1 MNKALHRVSGVLAA
15 LALWL
20 SGLGLVGMTLAV
32 SWQVFGRYV
41 LNSTPTWTEA
51 LSIQLMGWF
60 ILLGAAVGVREGYH
74 LGFDILRIALPGLP
88 AKAMAWASHLV
99 VLAFGLAMVWYGWDL
114 VVGTWTATIP
124 ILGWPGGVDFM
135 PLLGG
140 GLLISFFT
148 LEHIINLAAGRTDG
162 QDA

>member
-1 MNKALHRVSGVLAA
+1 MSSVLHRISALLAM
-15 LALWL
+15 LALWV
-20 SGLGLVGMTLAV
+20 SAIGLIGMTIAV

-74 LGFDILRIALPGLP
+74 LGFDVLRIALPGLP
-88 AKAMAWASHLV
+88 AKAMACVSHLV
-99 VLAFGLAMVWYGWDL
+99 VLAFGLAMVWYSWDL
-114 VVGTWTATIP
+114 VIGTWTATIP
-124 ILGWPGGVDFM
+124 ILGWPGGIDFL

-140 GLLISFFT
+140 GFLISFFT
-148 LEHIINLAAGRTDG
+148 LEHLFNLATGAEDG
-162 QDA
+162 TSA

>member
-1 MNKALHRVSGVLAA
+1 MSPALKRLSGFLAM

-20 SGLGLVGMTLAV
+20 SAIGLIGMTIAV

-88 AKAMAWASHLV
+88 AKTMAFVSHIV
-99 VLAFGLAMVWYGWDL
+99 VLAFGVAMVWYGWDL

-135 PLLGG
+135 PLIGG
-140 GLLISFFT
+140 GVLISFFT
-148 LEHIINLAAGRTDG
+148 LEHLYNLAAGHEDG
-162 QDA
+162 TGA

>member
-1 MNKALHRVSGVLAA
+1 MSPALKRVSGFLAM

-20 SGLGLVGMTLAV
+20 SAIGLIGMTLAV

-74 LGFDILRIALPGLP
+74 LGFDVLRIALPGLP
-88 AKAMAWASHLV
+88 AKAMALVSHLV
-99 VLAFGLAMVWYGWDL
+99 VLTFGLAMVWYSWDL

-124 ILGWPGGVDFM
+124 ILGWPGGIDFL

-140 GLLISFFT
+140 GVLISFFT
-148 LEHIINLAAGRTDG
+148 LEHLFNLATGAEDG
-162 QDA
+162 TSA

>member
-1 MNKALHRVSGVLAA
+1 MDVALRKLSGLLAQM
-15 LALWL
+15 ALWL
-20 SGLGLVGMTLAV
+20 SAVGLVGMTLAV

-60 ILLGAAVGVREGYH
+60 ILLGAAVGVRESYH
-74 LGFDILRIALPGLP
+74 LGFDILRIAFPGLP
-88 AKAMAWASHLV
+88 ARIMALISHLV
-99 VLAFGLAMVWYGWDL
+99 VLAFGLAMTWYGWDL
-114 VVGTWTATIP
+114 VVGTWSATIP

-140 GLLISFFT
+140 GVLISFFT
-148 LEHIINLAAGRTDG
+148 LEHLYNLAAGREDG
-162 QDA
+162 TSA

>member
-1 MNKALHRVSGVLAA
+1 MAAPLRKLSDWLASM
-15 LALWL
+15 ALWL
-20 SGLGLVGMTLAV
+20 SAIGLVCMTLAV

-74 LGFDILRIALPGLP
+74 LGFDILRIAFPGLP
-88 AKAMAWASHLV
+88 ARAMAWVSHLV
-99 VLAFGLAMVWYGWDL
+99 VLAFGLAMTWYGWDL
-114 VVGTWTATIP
+114 VVGTWSATIP

-140 GLLISFFT
+140 GVLISFFT
-148 LEHIINLAAGRTDG
+148 LEHLYNLATGAEDG
-162 QDA
+162 TTA

>member
-1 MNKALHRVSGVLAA
+1 MVSPLRRVSDLLAT
-15 LALWL
+15 LALWA
-20 SGLGLVGMTLAV
+20 SGIGLVLMTVCVA
-32 SWQVFGRYV
+32 WQVFGRYV

-74 LGFDILRIALPGLP
+74 LGFDILRIVLPGLP
-88 AKAMAWASHLV
+88 AKLMALASHVVVLVFGVAMA
-99 VLAFGLAMVWYGWDL
+99 WYGWDL

-140 GLLISFFT
+140 GALISFFT
-148 LEHIINLAAGRTDG
+148 LEHLYNLATGQEDG
-162 QDA
+162 SKA

>member
-1 MNKALHRVSGVLAA
+1 MSPALNRVSSALAT

-20 SGLGLVGMTLAV
+20 SAIGLVGMTLAV

-88 AKAMAWASHLV
+88 AKLMALVSHLV
-99 VLAFGLAMVWYGWDL
+99 VLAFGLAMVWYSWDL

-124 ILGWPGGVDFM
+124 ILGWPGGIDFL

-140 GLLISFFT
+140 GALISFFT
-148 LEHIINLAAGRTDG
+148 LEHLYNLAAGHDDG
-162 QDA
+162 TGA

>member
-1 MNKALHRVSGVLAA
+1 MSPALKRLSGFLAM

-20 SGLGLVGMTLAV
+20 SAIGLIGMTIAV

-88 AKAMAWASHLV
+88 AKTMALVSHLV
-99 VLAFGLAMVWYGWDL
+99 VLAFGLAMVWYSWDL
-114 VVGTWTATIP
+114 VIGTWSATIP
-124 ILGWPGGVDFM
+124 ILGWPGGIDFL

-140 GLLISFFT
+140 GALISFFT
-148 LEHIINLAAGRTDG
+148 LEHLYNLAAGHEDG
-162 QDA
+162 TGV

>member
-1 MNKALHRVSGVLAA
+1 MSPALTRVSSALAT

-20 SGLGLVGMTLAV
+20 SAVGLIGMTLAV
-32 SWQVFGRYV
+32 AWQVFGRYV

-74 LGFDILRIALPGLP
+74 LGFDILRIALPGRP
-88 AKAMAWASHLV
+88 AKLMALVSHLV
-99 VLAFGLAMVWYGWDL
+99 VLAFGLAMVWYSWDL

-124 ILGWPGGVDFM
+124 ILGWPGGIDFL

-140 GLLISFFT
+140 GALISFFT
-148 LEHIINLAAGRTDG
+148 LEHLYNLAADHEDG
-162 QDA
+162 TGA

>member
-1 MNKALHRVSGVLAA
+1 MVSPLRRVSGLLAA
-15 LALWL
+15 LALWA
-20 SGLGLVGMTLAV
+20 SGIGLVLMTLAV

-88 AKAMAWASHLV
+88 AKVMATISHLV
-99 VLAFGLAMVWYGWDL
+99 VLAFGLAMTWYGWDL

-124 ILGWPGGVDFM
+124 ILGWPGGIDFM

-140 GLLISFFT
+140 GALISFFT
-148 LEHIINLAAGRTDG
+148 LEHLYNLATGQEDG
-162 QDA
+162 SNA

>member
-1 MNKALHRVSGVLAA
+1 MSATLHRISGLLAQ

-20 SGLGLVGMTLAV
+20 SAIGLVGMTLAV

-60 ILLGAAVGVREGYH
+60 ILLGSAVGVREGYH
-74 LGFDILRIALPGLP
+74 LGFDILRIAFPGLP
-88 AKAMAWASHLV
+88 AKVMALVSHVV
-99 VLAFGLAMVWYGWDL
+99 VLTFGLAMTWYGWDL
-114 VVGTWTATIP
+114 VVGTWTARIP

-140 GLLISFFT
+140 GALITFFT
-148 LEHIINLAAGRTDG
+148 LEHLYNLATGRQDG
-162 QDA
+162 HSA

>member
-1 MNKALHRVSGVLAA
+1 MHRSLRTISALLASV
-15 LALWL
+15 ALWA
-20 SGLGLVGMTLAV
+20 SGIGLVLMTLAV
-32 SWQVFGRYV
+32 AWQVFGRYV

-88 AKAMAWASHLV
+88 ARLMALVSHLV

-124 ILGWPGGVDFM
+124 ILGWPGGIDFL

-140 GLLISFFT
+140 GVLISLFT
-148 LEHIINLAAGRTDG
+148 LEHLYNLATGRADG
-162 QDA
+162 SQA

>member
-1 MNKALHRVSGVLAA
+1 MVSPLRRLSDLLAA
-15 LALWL
+15 LALWA
-20 SGLGLVGMTLAV
+20 SAIGLVLMTVCVA
-32 SWQVFGRYV
+32 WQVFGRYV

-88 AKAMAWASHLV
+88 AKVMALVSHVVVLIFGVAMA
-99 VLAFGLAMVWYGWDL
+99 WYGWDL

-140 GLLISFFT
+140 GVLISFFT
-148 LEHIINLAAGRTDG
+148 LEHLYNLATGREDG
-162 QDA
+162 SNA